1 MLYEAM
7 ITGARV
13 EFVDAHSKEEAILK
27 AHCKCEEREVL
38 IYIRE
43 KDSYKM
49 VWVFSS
55 CFHLA

>member
-13 EFVDAHSKEEAILK
+13 EFVDAQSKEEAILK
-27 AHCKCEEREVL
+27 AHLKCEEREAL
-38 IYIRE
+38 IYLRE

-49 VWVFSS
+49 IWTYSS
-55 CFHLA
+55 CLHLG